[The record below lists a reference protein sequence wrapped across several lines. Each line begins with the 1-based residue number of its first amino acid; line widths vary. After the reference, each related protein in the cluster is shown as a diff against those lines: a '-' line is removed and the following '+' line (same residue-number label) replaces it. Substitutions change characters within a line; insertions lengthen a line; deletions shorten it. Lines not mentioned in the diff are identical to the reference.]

1 MLTAATSASTFG
13 LVLLLTIVVVAPIA
27 AIMFARSGK
36 SLQQL
41 GKGPWAIE
49 RDSDLPRSGS
59 DQTAPNP
66 RETEEE
72 VRQMV
77 IAADYRRR
85 SRGEDG
91 IEIEE
96 EVTRLL
102 ASTDVVSEPGAEP
115 EHAEIRVE
123 IRQVVVA
130 NNERRARRGEEP
142 LDVEAEVEKRI
153 REWT

>member
-27 AIMFARSGK
+27 AIMFARSGHG
-36 SLQQL
+36 LRQL

-49 RDSDLPRSGS
+49 RDSDASRSGS
-59 DQTAPNP
+59 GDSASSR

-91 IEIEE
+91 LRVEE

-102 ASTDVVSEPGAEP
+102 ASTDVVSEPGAES

-130 NNERRARRGEEP
+130 NNERRVRRGEEP

>member
-1 MLTAATSASTFG
+1 MVATTSASDFG
-13 LVLLLTIVVVAPIA
+13 LVVILTVVLVAPVA
-27 AIMFARSGK
+27 AVMFARSGK
-36 SLQQL
+36 SLEQL
-41 GKGPWAIE
+41 GKGPWAID
-49 RDSDLPRSGS
+49 RDSDSTPRSGA
-59 DQTAPNP
+59 DPALERRQ
-66 RETEEE
+66 TEEE

-85 SRGEDG
+85 ARGEDG

-102 ASTDVVSEPGAEP
+102 ATSETIGPGP
-115 EHAEIRVE
+115 GQSEHAEIRVE
-123 IRQVVVA
+123 IRQLVIA
-130 NNERRARRGEEP
+130 NNERRERRGEDP